1 MCYGYYNGYGM
12 YDCCGIMQLAMGMNM
27 IANFFGNS
35 GHNNNNYNLGCNSNP
50 FLVGN
55 LLSNSNSNPN
65 LVGNLLTNSSN
76 TGGASIP
83 PDLVGNLLS
92 GGGSVPSTAY
102 PGSAYLP
109 GSFQFDGN
117 IFAND
122 NNSGLDPTGL
132 SLYDL
137 TSNPALYPYPSLP
150 GVPLP
155 ESCLVDAS
163 GLPAITTGAYTDMLQ
178 SAMPMPQFQPV
189 TPRQQTPQQQAP
201 QSRQARPSV
210 SGQSQQLQTQ
220 AAAPR
225 FSQLTRPS
233 VSSGVSL
240 ASPYNGTAND
250 LNSKLGGQLS
260 GKGQVF
266 LDAQSKYG
274 VNAGILASIC
284 IHESANGTS
293 NLARTKNNVG
303 GVRYAGRS
311 EFRRYDSVDDCIMH
325 MAKFLKSGYL
335 DKGLTSIAQIGAKY
349 CPTNDPTDR
358 AGMNAGWGKGVTN
371 IYNRDFA

>member
-12 YDCCGIMQLAMGMNM
+12 YDCCGIMQFAMGMNM
-27 IANFFGNS
+27 IANFFNNL
-35 GHNNNNYNLGCNSNP
+35 GHNNNNGCNTGFNNNP

-55 LLSNSNSNPN
+55 LLSNPNANQN
-65 LVGNLLTNSSN
+65 LVGDLLTGSGNAGVTATVPSN
-76 TGGASIP
+76 
-83 PDLVGNLLS
+83 LVGDLLS
-92 GGGSVPSTAY
+92 GNTTPSTAY

-117 IFAND
+117 IFAD
-122 NNSGLDPTGL
+122 GNNSGLDPTGL

-155 ESCLVDAS
+155 ESCLVDSS
-163 GLPAITTGAYTDMLQ
+163 GLPAISTGAYADMLQ
-178 SAMPMPQFQPV
+178 SAMPMPQFQPI
-189 TPRQQTPQQQAP
+189 TPRQQTPQQQTP
-201 QSRQARPSV
+201 QTNQGQPSASR
-210 SGQSQQLQTQ
+210 QSQQLQSQ
-220 AAAPR
+220 AAPR

-233 VSSGVSL
+233 AGSGVSL

-266 LDAQSKYG
+266 LDAQAKYG

-284 IHESANGTS
+284 IHESDNGKS

-303 GVRYAGRS
+303 GVRYAGS
-311 EFRRYDSVDDCIMH
+311 TEFRRYDSVDDCIMH

-335 DKGLTSIAQIGAKY
+335 DKGLTSIAQVGAKY

-358 AGMNAGWGKGVTN
+358 AGMNAGWGRGVTN